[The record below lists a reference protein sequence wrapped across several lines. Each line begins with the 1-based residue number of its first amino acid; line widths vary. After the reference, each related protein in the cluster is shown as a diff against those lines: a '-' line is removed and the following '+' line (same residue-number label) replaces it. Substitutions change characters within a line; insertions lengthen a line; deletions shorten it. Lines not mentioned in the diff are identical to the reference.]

1 MNPITNNDYNTLS
14 LIMILKKR
22 SCSLIFF
29 FIKGERL
36 NNLLITVGNTGTENV
51 CGYFGKTA
59 STADQILIYCED
71 GTVGRYVMATIFSNP
86 GKLDILN
93 ICEFQVFVK

>member
-1 MNPITNNDYNTLS
+1 M
-14 LIMILKKR
+14 
-22 SCSLIFF
+22 IFF

-51 CGYFGKTA
+51 CGYFGKAA

>member
-1 MNPITNNDYNTLS
+1 MNPITYNDYNTLS
-14 LIMILKKR
+14 LIMILKKG

-51 CGYFGKTA
+51 CGYFGKVA
-59 STADQILIYCED
+59 STADQILLYCED
-71 GTVGRYVMATIFSNP
+71 GTVGSYVMATIFSNP

>member
-1 MNPITNNDYNTLS
+1 
-14 LIMILKKR
+14 MILKKG

-36 NNLLITVGNTGTENV
+36 NNLLITVGTCNTGTENV
-51 CGYFGKTA
+51 CGYFEKAA
-59 STADQILIYCED
+59 STADQILIYCKD

>member
-1 MNPITNNDYNTLS
+1 
-14 LIMILKKR
+14 MILKKR

-36 NNLLITVGNTGTENV
+36 NNLLITVGNTGTEHV
-51 CGYFGKTA
+51 CGFFGKAA